1 MSIKLCILSTKPNQT
16 KPSEIIKQGTDV
28 PMTSADVLVYFP
40 CTPIDKPRIL
50 LIKDSK
56 AQGNE
61 RSQNRKKKRYDTIR

>member
-1 MSIKLCILSTKPNQT
+1 MHTVSKTKPNQS

-40 CTPIDKPRIL
+40 CAPIDKPRIL

-56 AQGNE
+56 AQRNE
-61 RSQNRKKKRYDTIR
+61 RSQNRKKRDDTIR